1 MLLEQLRHGGMAY
14 MAGVLQWMNTGS
26 SGKTGR
32 KDEGQWVALYL
43 KNQVKC
49 TELLYGMDDRQVESF
64 LVRIR
69 QEASSGDSVVGI
81 CYRPPNQYEELLSKV
96 PRAIRISFTQASFVS
111 NIFQPWGRTWQYRLL
126 PISDTSA
133 AHKQNFSPQ
142 FQFVRKGE
150 PVVSTQIHSLL
161 EYLFFFPVE
170 IRDYSIDA
178 YLELGSVLGP
188 TLYTQFGERTFPFIT

>member
-1 MLLEQLRHGGMAY
+1 MLLEFLRHGGMAY

-49 TELLYGMDDRQVESF
+49 TELFYGMDDRQVESF

-111 NIFQPWGRTWQYRLL
+111 NIFQSWGRTWQYRLL

-133 AHKQNFSPQ
+133 AHKQKWMYTPLHLSALSSSLFGKENLLWALKFIVCLSICFS
-142 FQFVRKGE
+142 F
-150 PVVSTQIHSLL
+150 L
-161 EYLFFFPVE
+161 
-170 IRDYSIDA
+170 
-178 YLELGSVLGP
+178 
-188 TLYTQFGERTFPFIT
+188 